1 MSVITVR
8 RIFGDGKNMDD
19 VQSTSPKYQLMPAM
33 DPVEYAALKQNIK
46 EHGVKVAVEYDEDG
60 EILDGHHRVAICA
73 ELDIYNFPKII
84 RSGLSEQE
92 KRSHVRSLNLTRRH
106 LTRQQRQRL
115 IAEQLRDTPTISDRA
130 IAARLGVSHHT
141 VKTSRKNLERRGQI
155 AHVEKRTDTLGRSQP
170 AKKQRVTYVDDS
182 PEGRTATVMRARE
195 IREQN
200 GKTSHQIGTKKATK
214 EEQGLQLHETPREA
228 VLALVAVEKFQTDVR
243 DTAVGRGAIGRVL
256 ENFGH
261 AVFPSDIHDYGYVTA
276 DGIPTLQIDF
286 LKMQPDGVDADFMI
300 NPPFGDVINSFIA
313 HVLREFKPPKL
324 AALMNLNALCG
335 FDDDDRN
342 FWMDAHPP
350 SRIYVF
356 KRRLPMMHR
365 DGWDGKKATSQMNCM
380 WCVWERG
387 QDGSFPDLPPL
398 MFRIDWMA
406 HIDEKCAD
414 WQGSVHRKFLE
425 QTAIAPGEAS
435 QVKDN
440 QKGVVA

>member
-1 MSVITVR
+1 MSD
-8 RIFGDGKNMDD
+8 F
-19 VQSTSPKYQLMPAM
+19 PYQLMPSLDAT
-33 DPVEYAALKQNIK
+33 EYEALKQNIK
-46 EHGVKVAVEYDEDG
+46 EFGVLVPVELDEDG
-60 EILDGHHRVAICA
+60 NILDGHHRSAICA
-73 ELDIYNFPKII
+73 ELGIEQYPKII

-170 AKKQRVTYVDDS
+170 AKKQRVTYVDDT

-195 IREQN
+195 IRGEN
-200 GKTSHQIGTKKATK
+200 SKTSHQIGTKSASK
-214 EEQGLQLHETPREA
+214 EERGDNLYETPREA
-228 VLALVAVEKFQTDVR
+228 VLSLLALEKFQKDVR
-243 DTAVGRGAIGRVL
+243 EPACGRGAISSVL
-256 ENFGH
+256 EEFGH
-261 AVFPSDIHDYGYVTA
+261 EVFLSDLRDYGTA
-276 DGIPTLQIDF
+276 GSDGLVQDVFDF
-286 LKMQPDGVDADFMI
+286 LSLQHDNVDADI
-300 NPPFGDVINSFIA
+300 ITNPPYGEVMNEFIA
-313 HVLREFKPPKL
+313 HALREFRPPKMAML
-324 AALMNLNALCG
+324 LNLNALCG

-342 FWMDAHPP
+342 FWMDEHPP

-365 DGWDGKKATSQMNCM
+365 DGWDGPRATSQMNCM